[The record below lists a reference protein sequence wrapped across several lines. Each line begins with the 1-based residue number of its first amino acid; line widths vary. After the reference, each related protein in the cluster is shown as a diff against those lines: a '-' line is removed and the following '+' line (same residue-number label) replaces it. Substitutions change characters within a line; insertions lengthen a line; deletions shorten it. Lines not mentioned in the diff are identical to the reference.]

1 MITFPPALIRTM
13 QDHATAWYPSECC
26 GLFFARA
33 GSDAVVRVEC
43 MENLADKLHARNPE
57 DFPKGGRDYFSLNE
71 RQASRLALAAANQGE
86 RWLGIFHSHVD
97 CGAYFSQEDQAMA
110 APEGVPVDPL
120 MWHVVMECR
129 TRQVVVARAFLW
141 NGTAYQ
147 GHELPG
153 FGPGAQKQ
161 E

>member
-110 APEGVPVDPL
+110 APDGVPVDPL
-120 MWHVVMECR
+120 MWHVVIECR
-129 TRQVVVARAFLW
+129 SRQVVLARAFLW